1 MTRGTKISTYILFII
16 FIIGLTVT
24 WSSIIEAIPIH
35 ERNPNNYIKTFYP
48 YEFYNS
54 PYKRGNAEIM
64 NGLLAMDLGQL
75 SAVGKRS
82 NAELINGLIGMDLDG
97 LYSAGNVTY
106 GNENTTIQNG
116 SEYHIFSNNFSHVST
131 PYTVSMWLIIAAV
144 AKIFF
149 NISKKFSDTFPD
161 SALLIV
167 VGLILGFVL
176 KKIHVDSSI
185 FTLDSTTFFIFLL
198 PPIIFD
204 AGYFMPNR
212 ALFENVDSVLLFA
225 VVGTIFNTICIG
237 SSLYT
242 IGYMGYFSLP
252 FSIFEILCFS
262 ALISAVDP
270 VAVIAVFEEI
280 HVNEFLF
287 INLFGE
293 ALFNDGVTV
302 VLYQMFKQFLL
313 IGTEN
318 VTPMDYVKGGIS
330 FPVIAFGGTIIGII
344 FAFIV
349 SLLTKYSQ
357 KVVMMAPVFVFV
369 LPYLS
374 YLTAES
380 FGLSSILAITSC
392 GMLMKQ
398 YVKENITQ
406 SASSSV
412 KYFVKMFA
420 HSSETAIF
428 MFLGLSTISSGKHH
442 WDTAFIVCTL
452 VFCLFFRAIGIIVQ
466 CWILNKFKKEK
477 FSVVDQFVLSYSG
490 LRGAIAYGLVVSLPD
505 NILAKDMY
513 VTATVAEIFFTVF
526 VQGIT
531 IKPLLNFLDVK
542 KKDDREKTMLETV
555 YSRYFDYAVSGIED
569 IAGLKGKNFFRASFE
584 RLNAQILKPLFIR
597 KAKRGKFDASH
608 IIRTFKKITIE
619 EALKEKENR
628 PNERQKSALFF
639 TTSGGIPSPINA
651 SINLGNKITGTLE
664 VEKALSRIN
673 SIRSKGTSIISEKQK
688 KNTYQDIEDEN
699 RKEILNEILKYLPN
713 ETTAEILTNSILI
726 KLNKTLNDMAFSY
739 NYDDSDDSD
748 IEDNYLKSM
757 QKKELHHILSHER
770 LNTLNFDRNDEIDSN
785 DNKRRTKSVLNT
797 VSPVNRPRSS
807 SISFNFGGKKSHEYA

>member
-1 MTRGTKISTYILFII
+1 MGVFNGTSSFIFFYYIFLLLI
-16 FIIGLTVT
+16 
-24 WSSIIEAIPIH
+24 SIIVA
-35 ERNPNNYIKTFYP
+35 NN
-48 YEFYNS
+48 N
-54 PYKRGNAEIM
+54 
-64 NGLLAMDLGQL
+64 
-75 SAVGKRS
+75 
-82 NAELINGLIGMDLDG
+82 
-97 LYSAGNVTY
+97 
-106 GNENTTIQNG
+106 NTVKDAP
-116 SEYHIFSNNFSHVST
+116 EYHIFSDNFHHVST
-131 PYTVSMWLIIAAV
+131 PYTVSLWLIIAAI
-144 AKIFF
+144 AKILF
-149 NISKKFSDTFPD
+149 NVSKRFSDTFPD

-167 VGLILGFVL
+167 VGLILGLIL
-176 KKIHVDSSI
+176 KEIHVDSSI

-225 VVGTIFNTICIG
+225 VIGTIFNTLCIG
-237 SSLYT
+237 FSLYA
-242 IGYMGYFSLP
+242 IGYMNYFSVQ

-313 IGTEN
+313 IGPDN
-318 VTPMDYVKGGIS
+318 VTPMDYIKGGIS
-330 FPVIAFGGTIIGII
+330 FPVIALGGTIIGII

-406 SASSSV
+406 SASVSV
-412 KYFVKMFA
+412 KYFVKMLA

-442 WDTAFIVCTL
+442 WDTAFVVCTL
-452 VFCLFFRAIGIIVQ
+452 VFCLLYRAVGIIVQ
-466 CWILNKFKKEK
+466 CWVLNKFKKEK
-477 FSVVDQFVLSYSG
+477 FSIVDQFVLSYSG

-505 NILAKDMY
+505 NIVAKNMY

-542 KKDDREKTMLETV
+542 KKDEREKTMLETV
-555 YSRYFDYAVSGIED
+555 YSKYFDYAVSGIED
-569 IAGLKGKNFFRASFE
+569 IAGLKGKNSFRTSFE
-584 RLNAQILKPLFIR
+584 RLNAQILKPLLIK
-597 KAKRGKFDASH
+597 KAKRNKFDASQ
-608 IIRTFKKITIE
+608 IIRAFKKITIE
-619 EALKEKENR
+619 EALREREIKSSDREK
-628 PNERQKSALFF
+628 
-639 TTSGGIPSPINA
+639 SGLYIAAGLASPINA
-651 SINLGNKITGTLE
+651 SVNLGHKISGTLE

-673 SIRSKGTSIISEKQK
+673 STRSKGTSVISEKPIK
-688 KNTYQDIEDEN
+688 HTYQDMEDEN
-699 RKEILNEILKYLPN
+699 RKNIFSEILKYLPN
-713 ETTAEILTNSILI
+713 EATAEVLTNAIMNKVNK
-726 KLNKTLNDMAFSY
+726 KLNDIAFSY
-739 NYDDSDDSD
+739 NYDDSDESD

-770 LNTLNFDRNDEIDSN
+770 LNTINYDRNDEY
-785 DNKRRTKSVLNT
+785 DNYDTKRRTRSTLNT

-807 SISFNFGGKKSHEYA
+807 SISFNFSVKNGHEYP